1 MPLPPCSP
9 QMFAACSAPN
19 RTPSA
24 MPTLARP
31 LARPLADDARATLR
45 LALPLIAGQLAS
57 FSWSIVDI
65 VLAGHLGADVLGAV
79 AIGSNIFGLAI
90 MAILGVML
98 AVPPIVS
105 QLDGAGRRSETAFIF
120 RQAAWLGL
128 GLGAVLGALTW
139 VAGTR
144 LAALAGI
151 APTTLPA
158 VDGFLT
164 AVCLG
169 APAFGLFSACRG
181 LADGLSM
188 PRVTLA
194 FCVLGLCV
202 LTPLAWVL
210 MYGKLGVPA
219 LGAIGCGMAT
229 AIALWVQ
236 ALAFW
241 SWLRLSRRTADLG
254 WQDPRIAP
262 DPAQLARLLRL
273 GVPMAVAVVLEI
285 GLFTAAALLIGSLGE
300 VAVAAHQIAL
310 NVAAVAFMV
319 PMGVGMAITVRVGNA
334 VGRGD
339 AEAMRRA
346 GLVGICLAFAVEIV
360 ACTLMLAVPGP
371 IIALYTS
378 DAAVHASAV
387 ALLFYAALFQFSD
400 GVQVASAGALRGL
413 KDTRAPMFV
422 TAFAYWGIGMP
433 VGWTLGFPYGLG
445 AAGMWIGLI
454 LGLTVA
460 AVLLFARFVVLS
472 RRGLPAG

>member
-1 MPLPPCSP
+1 MSTLTHS
-9 QMFAACSAPN
+9 
-19 RTPSA
+19 RT
-24 MPTLARP
+24 
-31 LARPLADDARATLR
+31 PLADDARATLR

-79 AIGSNIFGLAI
+79 AVGSNIFGLAI
-90 MAILGVML
+90 MATLGVML
-98 AVPPIVS
+98 AVPPTVS
-105 QLDGAGRRSETAFIF
+105 QLDGAGRRGETAFIF
-120 RQAAWLGL
+120 RQSVWLGMAVGGLL
-128 GLGAVLGALTW
+128 GLLTW
-139 VAGTR
+139 AAGTR

-151 APTTLPA
+151 GPAMLPA

-169 APAFGLFSACRG
+169 APGFGLFCACRG

-188 PRVTLA
+188 PRVTLG
-194 FCVLGLCV
+194 FCVLGLAV
-202 LTPLAWVL
+202 LAPTSWVL
-210 MYGKLGVPA
+210 MYGRLGVPA
-219 LGAIGCGMAT
+219 MGAVGCGLAT
-229 AIALWVQ
+229 AIAIWVQ
-236 ALAFW
+236 ALVFAG
-241 SWLRLSRRTADLG
+241 WLRLSRRTAGLG
-254 WQDPRIAP
+254 WADRRVGP
-262 DPAQLARLLRL
+262 DVAELVRLLRL
-273 GVPMAVAVVLEI
+273 GIPMAVAVVLEI

-319 PMGVGMAITVRVGNA
+319 PMGLGMAITVRVGNA

-339 AEAMRRA
+339 AQGMRRA
-346 GLVGICLAFAVEIV
+346 GLVGICLAFAVETV

-371 IIALYTS
+371 IVALYTS
-378 DAAVHASAV
+378 DLGVHAGAV

-413 KDTRAPMFV
+413 KDTRAPMIV

-433 VGWTLGFPYGLG
+433 VGWVLGFPFGMG

-460 AVLLFARFVVLS
+460 AVLLFGRFVLLS
-472 RRGLPAG
+472 RRGLG